1 GSINKTFLKM
11 IGIDASDIQRLDS
24 EKRNSILKK
33 AKEIEEFSVLQ
44 ISRVTG
50 INRVAVNKA

>member
-1 GSINKTFLKM
+1 M

-33 AKEIEEFSVLQ
+33 AAGCSQ
-44 ISRVTG
+44 ICDTSG
-50 INRVAVNKA
+50 YNQQAVYGRSQRKQ

>member
-1 GSINKTFLKM
+1 M

-50 INRVAVNKA
+50 INRVAVRRTVPVAP